1 MTADS
6 RFDILFQPIKLGPVT
21 AKNRFYQVPHCTGM
35 GYERPRTLAAMR
47 GMKAEGG
54 WGVVCTEYCSIHPS
68 SDETP
73 YPFATMWD
81 DDDVKNHAAM
91 TDAVHAHGALAGI
104 ELWVSGDHS
113 ANLTSRRVPISL
125 NGRHAGMP
133 DPVQTRSLDAD
144 DIRDIRRWHVAAA
157 KRALE
162 ADFDIVYVY
171 AAHHYLLS
179 TMLSPELNRRTDAYG
194 GSAANRV
201 RLVRELLELVKE
213 TVGHRCAVAL
223 RWSIEDDE
231 GQITDDRL
239 EMTSLLAGLPDLW
252 DVTIADYST
261 EMGSSRYVKEGA
273 LEDRVRRIRDVV
285 REPVVTVGRYTSP
298 ESMLRLVKSG
308 TADFVGAARPSI
320 ADPFIPNKI
329 REGRFDDIRECIGCN
344 FCYAHNSRGV
354 PIRCTQNP
362 TMGEEWRRG
371 WHPERIAPRGSDA
384 SVLIVGAGPAGL
396 EAARALGQRGYRVT
410 LAEASRQAGGRV
422 TRESTLPGMREW
434 ARVRDWRLTQISK
447 MPNVSLYL
455 ESRMSAEDVIA
466 AAPDHVV
473 IATGSHWRKDG
484 VGRSIAL
491 PVFDPADP
499 AIRSVDEVLAGNLPA
514 GEVAVYDD
522 ESYYMAQL
530 VAEKLAAA
538 GCRVTFVGA
547 EPSFAPWTYYTQEQG
562 RSAQRLQELGVVSR
576 LNLLPTGYA
585 GGVLSLACR
594 LTGRVETIA
603 AATLV
608 PVTSRQPDH
617 ALHDELAARMAA
629 GTAAGIA
636 WGIKS
641 LRLIGDAEAPAT
653 IGHAVYA
660 GHALAQA
667 LDTDDAPAQRDRPV
681 IA

>member
-1 MTADS
+1 MAIDS
-6 RFDILFQPIKLGPVT
+6 RFDILFQPMRLGPVT

-81 DDDVKNHAAM
+81 DDDVRNHAAM
-91 TDAVHAHGALAGI
+91 TEAVHGHGALAGI

-113 ANLTSRRVPISL
+113 ANLTSRRVPFAL
-125 NGRHAGMP
+125 NGRHVGMP
-133 DPVQTRSLDAD
+133 DPVQTRTLDAA

-162 ADFDIVYVY
+162 AEFDIVYVY

-179 TMLSPELNRRTDAYG
+179 TMLNPALNRRSDAYG

-201 RLVRELLELVKE
+201 RLVRELLETVKE

-231 GQITDDRL
+231 GEITDDRL
-239 EMTSLLAGLPDLW
+239 EMTGLLAGLPDLW
-252 DVTIADYST
+252 DVTIADYSV

-308 TADFVGAARPSI
+308 TADFIGAARPSI
-320 ADPFIPNKI
+320 ADPFIPTKI
-329 REGRFDDIRECIGCN
+329 KEGRFDDIRECIGCN

-362 TMGEEWRRG
+362 SMGEEWRRG

-384 SVLIVGAGPAGL
+384 SVLVVGGGPAGL

-410 LAEASRQAGGRV
+410 LAETQRIAGGRV
-422 TRESTLPGMREW
+422 TRESALPGLTEW
-434 ARVRDWRLTQISK
+434 ARVRDWRLTQIGK
-447 MPNVSLYL
+447 MANVDLYL
-455 ESRMSAEDVIA
+455 ESRMRAEDVIA

-473 IATGSHWRKDG
+473 IATGSQWRKDG
-484 VGRSIAL
+484 VGRNTAL

-499 AIRSVDEVLAGNLPA
+499 NIRSVDEILDGASA
-514 GEVAVYDD
+514 TGEVVVFDD
-522 ESYYMAQL
+522 DGYYIAPL
-530 VAEKLAAA
+530 IAEKLAAA
-538 GCRVTFVGA
+538 GARVTYVSA
-547 EPSFAPWTYYTQEQG
+547 DPQFAPWTYYTQEQA
-562 RSAQRLQELGVVSR
+562 RSMARLEQLGVAWHG
-576 LNLLPTGYA
+576 NLLPQRFA
-585 GGVLSLACR
+585 GGKVAFADR

-608 PVTSRQPDH
+608 PVTSRAPNR
-617 ALHDELAARMAA
+617 ALYDDLATQLAAGQA
-629 GTAAGIA
+629 GGIR
-636 WGIKS
+636 S
-641 LRLIGDAEAPAT
+641 LHLVGDAEAPAT
-653 IGHAVYA
+653 IGHAVYS
-660 GHALAQA
+660 GHRLAQEF
-667 LDTDDAPAQRDRPV
+667 DGGDPESRRDRVV
-681 IA
+681 IGA